1 MQQVRALSSRRN
13 QRGLTLVELI
23 VAFTIMALL
32 TGMSVPLARYK
43 VRRDKER
50 ELRYALRE
58 IHTAIDKYK
67 DASDMKLLPPG
78 KLGDE
83 GYPESLEILVEGVK
97 MQGQVDKKIRFL
109 RRIPRD
115 PFTNSTEWGKR
126 STQDEPKSN
135 AWGGQNVFQVYTKT
149 TEKAADGTPY
159 SEW

>member
-1 MQQVRALSSRRN
+1 MIVASPRRRRT
-13 QRGLTLVELI
+13 QGGLTLVELI

-32 TGMSVPLARYK
+32 TTMAVPLARYK

-50 ELRYALRE
+50 ELRWALRE
-58 IHTAIDKYK
+58 IRTAIDKYK
-67 DASDMKLLPPG
+67 DMADMGRLG
-78 KLGDE
+78 NQQKLGTD

-97 MQGQVDKKIRFL
+97 MQGEVDKKIRFL

-115 PFTNSTEWGKR
+115 PFTNSTDWGKR
-126 STQDEPKSN
+126 SSQDDPSSTS
-135 AWGGQNVFQVYTKT
+135 WGGQNVFDVYSKT